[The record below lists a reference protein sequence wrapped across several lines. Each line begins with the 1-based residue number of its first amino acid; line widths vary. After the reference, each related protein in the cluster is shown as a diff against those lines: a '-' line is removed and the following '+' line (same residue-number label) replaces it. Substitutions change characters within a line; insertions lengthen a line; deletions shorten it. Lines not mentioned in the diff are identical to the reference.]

1 MKSKSNFN
9 KVNSDNSFSRSRRL
23 KSFIFLVS
31 CMLIGVY
38 PHFFSKKPPVFAIY
52 VTSFVV
58 LIYGVWVLS
67 KNIKLSSNVCDNNE
81 FLNDIPTLDILVAAR
96 DEQNVIARLVERL
109 VSLDYPSEKLKIY
122 IIDDGSVDNT
132 PNILKKLSQK
142 YERLNIIRRSKN
154 DGGGKSG
161 ALNHALQFISGEWVF
176 ILDADAQLKNDTLQ
190 RVLSFAQNGS
200 WSAVQLRKSVIN
212 TSKNFLTTCQG
223 IEMAMDAYFQ
233 VGRLYSAGISEL
245 RGNGQLVRKDILLNC
260 GSFNENT
267 VTDDLDLSLRLIL
280 SQSKIG
286 IFWDPPVMEEAVE
299 DIFALFRQRQ
309 RWAEGGLQRFF
320 DYGRELILSKLTFIQ
335 KFDLT
340 YFFILQYAL
349 PIIALVDLI
358 ICIVFYK
365 SPIYWPV
372 SLTAF
377 TLSASASWFGCHKK
391 HEGPV
396 LPTNSI
402 KMSLYLFYLS
412 HWFIVIPLVTL
423 KMSIFPK
430 KIIWKKTTH
439 LG

>member
-67 KNIKLSSNVCDNNE
+67 KNIKLSNNVCDNNE

-142 YERLNIIRRSKN
+142 YERLNIISRSKN

-161 ALNHALQFISGEWVF
+161 ALNHALKFISGEWVF

>member
-38 PHFFSKKPPVFAIY
+38 PHFFSKKPPVFTIY

-67 KNIKLSSNVCDNNE
+67 RNIKLSNNVCDNNE

-142 YERLNIIRRSKN
+142 YERLNIISRSKN

-161 ALNHALQFISGEWVF
+161 ALNHALKFISGEWVF